1 MNDFATYALQR
12 RTEKGLTQQQVAEMA
27 GISLRQY
34 QVLETGHC
42 LPRLTTAVQIAAVL
56 ELDLNQLRDSFLPPE
71 IPPR

>member
-1 MNDFATYALQR
+1 MNDFATYALQQ

-34 QVLETGHC
+34 QELETGHC
-42 LPRLTTAVQIAAVL
+42 HPRLGTAVQIASVL
-56 ELDLNQLRDSFLPPE
+56 ELDLNLLRDSFPTPD